1 MRVCAC
7 VMDPMLCIFLR
18 QCPVVSEVAA
28 GSFKEK
34 SPPEICAKGYVVRTL
49 EAALWAFYHT
59 DSFKDGCL
67 KVGELRKGWQT
78 GLVVLLATMRLTTP
92 TCSHLPSY
100 QSPSPPGTL
109 GIGCRSL
116 ASPASNIYILFIS
129 CGGRETL
136 ISLISERLSGSWTRQ
151 WQRAVISFV
160 STRCEKNNSC

>member
-67 KVGELRKGWQT
+67 KVGELRKEWQT
-78 GLVVLLATMRLTTP
+78 GLVVLLATMHLTTP
-92 TCSHLPSY
+92 TM
-100 QSPSPPGTL
+100 Q
-109 GIGCRSL
+109 
-116 ASPASNIYILFIS
+116 SPASIS
-129 CGGRETL
+129 VAL
-136 ISLISERLSGSWTRQ
+136 HSWHTGH
-151 WQRAVISFV
+151 WLP
-160 STRCEKNNSC
+160 

>member
-1 MRVCAC
+1 MLSPFYSPLPDYWKQNPLVSSATQSDTYTLKDADSGTLVCMCVCVHAHACVCVC

-78 GLVVLLATMRLTTP
+78 DLVVLLATMRLTTP
-92 TCSHLPSY
+92 TCSHLSPY

-109 GIGCRSL
+109 GIG
-116 ASPASNIYILFIS
+116 
-129 CGGRETL
+129 
-136 ISLISERLSGSWTRQ
+136 
-151 WQRAVISFV
+151 AVA
-160 STRCEKNNSC
+160 